1 VLPRTRRHVFEQIN
15 KDQLQKYFVKRLE
28 RLGLAVAVTAQPEW
42 KFSKEVIVS
51 FVMEFWAFLRVR
63 KRLWLLPVI
72 VVLVGFGA
80 LLLLAQGSA
89 VAPFIYSLF

>member
-1 VLPRTRRHVFEQIN
+1 M
-15 KDQLQKYFVKRLE
+15 
-28 RLGLAVAVTAQPEW
+28 
-42 KFSKEVIVS
+42 S